1 MTKALIDILVE
12 EQELVREIDDVS
24 RSIEEISDH
33 RISVLMNYDDLT
45 HTILSTYIRHLQTE
59 IDRLNAE
66 KFEFQAKLVGIR
78 RELADYI
85 KYSILKG
92 E

>member
-1 MTKALIDILVE
+1 MLDILVE

-33 RISVLMNYDDLT
+33 RISVLMNYDDLA
-45 HTILSTYIRHLQTE
+45 HTVLSVYVRHLQTE

-66 KFEFQAKLVGIR
+66 KLKLQAKLVVTR

-85 KYSILKG
+85 KYNILKG